1 MKRKKKGTKPK
12 VAAASAAAER
22 AWRRSVVVPLIREAR
37 EVVRARKRPG
47 GLADEAAHTHR
58 LKERVRT
65 AREAAEE
72 EERPALARSVSHL
85 ATAILKEAPS
95 RQTRM
100 FNPSAP
106 TAKRGARVWDR
117 WHKWTAEVVKC
128 WTQHDEDGP
137 FEVCT
142 LRRVGNPPPG
152 EWSGADIK
160 VGDTY
165 TVETRQIAIVPQK
178 ALTHAPAAYRKK
190 NPKAESR
197 SSKAVRLVADALRAG
212 VILHLRGARGSA
224 TVGPYHTAV
233 PVQAGDYAGPATF
246 ALLTYSRIH
255 GNRDETFSSALNAAD
270 HAVERFGVGNVI
282 PALKLAAKKHGTT
295 YQNLDTPIR
304 WRTRNPAAEPV
315 AQGLIV
321 NRRRR

>member
-85 ATAILKEAPS
+85 AAAILKEAPS

-128 WTQHDEDGP
+128 WPQHDEDGP

-152 EWSGADIK
+152 EWSGAGIK
-160 VGDTY
+160 VGETY
-165 TVETRQIAIVPQK
+165 VAETRNIAIVP
-178 ALTHAPAAYRKK
+178 ARVLK
-190 NPKAESR
+190 NPKVEDRA
-197 SSKAVRLVADALRAG
+197 SKAVRLVAAALKAG
-212 VILHLRGARGSA
+212 VVLHLSGARGTA

-233 PVQAGDYAGPATF
+233 PVRADDYAGPAAY
-246 ALLTYSRIH
+246 ALLMYSRTH
-255 GNRDETFSSALNAAD
+255 GNRDETFSTAAAAAD
-270 HAVERFGVGNVI
+270 HAVARFGVTNVI
-282 PALKLAAKKHGTT
+282 TALKRAAKKHGAV
-295 YQNLDTPIR
+295 YQNLDTPMR
-304 WRTRNPAAEPV
+304 WATRNPAAEPV
-315 AQGLIV
+315 VQGLLIV
-321 NRRRR
+321 NRRQR